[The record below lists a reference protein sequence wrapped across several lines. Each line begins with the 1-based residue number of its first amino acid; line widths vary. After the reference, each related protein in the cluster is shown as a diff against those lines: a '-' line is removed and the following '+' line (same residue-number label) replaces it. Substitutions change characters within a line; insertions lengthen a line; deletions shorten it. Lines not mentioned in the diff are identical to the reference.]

1 VAPSARQQWQEREVN
16 TGPAPSAAAAE
27 RRAPWR
33 ERLHTVIFESDTPA
47 GRLFD
52 EALLVA
58 ILVSVVAVVLESVPE
73 VRVRWGPSLRAA
85 EWSFTALFSVEYV
98 LRLVSARDAR
108 RYTTSFFG
116 MVDLLAVLPSYVG
129 LVAPQTQALIVIRAI
144 RLLRVFRV
152 LKLVRYLGE
161 AEVLVTALRGSRRK
175 IIVFFGSVLTLVLII
190 GTLMYL
196 IEGEASGFTS
206 IPTAMYWAVVT
217 LTTVG
222 YGDIVPRTLAGKAL
236 AAIAMLLGYSIIAVP
251 TGIVSVELAQA
262 GRQAAAGMRCAACG
276 NAQHD
281 ADAAYCK
288 RCGAARGA

>member
-1 VAPSARQQWQEREVN
+1 VKPASTPPS
-16 TGPAPSAAAAE
+16 PAAD

-58 ILVSVVAVVLESVPE
+58 ILVSVVAVVLESVPD
-73 VRVRWGPSLRAA
+73 VRARWGPGLRAA
-85 EWSFTALFSVEYV
+85 EWTFTALFSVEYV
-98 LRLVSARDAR
+98 LRLMSARDAR

-116 MVDLLAVLPSYVG
+116 IVDLLAVLPTYVG
-129 LVAPQTQALIVIRAI
+129 LVAPETQALIVIRAI

-161 AEVLVTALRGSRRK
+161 AEVLLTALRGSRRK
-175 IIVFFGSVLTLVLII
+175 ITVFFGSVLTLVLII

-217 LTTVG
+217 ITTVG

-236 AAIAMLLGYSIIAVP
+236 AAVAMLLGYSIIAVP

-262 GRQAAAGMRCAACG
+262 GRQAAAGIRCAACG

-288 RCGAARGA
+288 RCGAARSP